1 MTPKLSERQEK
12 PAATF
17 RPTCRNPLLTPAEAL
32 WRLHRARRVEA
43 DTDHIAMHLTDG
55 ELSDGGTIEND
66 QSTEAP
72 LGPCFFDPD
81 QPQAFASLH
90 RYVAAADRT
99 YRQSLPALRELI
111 SRRPTAVPGEPVV
124 DVPVTTAKPKTAAAG
139 QPLPPYDPADFAP
152 LFALGHPTRKPG
164 SLEVSLPGAQRL

>member
-12 PAATF
+12 PVATF

-32 WRLHRARRVEA
+32 WRLHRARCVEA
-43 DTDHIAMHLTDG
+43 CPDHIAMHLTDG
-55 ELSDGGTIEND
+55 ELSDGGTIENLP
-66 QSTEAP
+66 TEAP

-90 RYVAAADRT
+90 RYVEAADRT
-99 YRQSLPALRELI
+99 YRQALPALRKVI
-111 SRRPTAVPGEPVV
+111 SRRPTVVPGEPVV
-124 DVPVTTAKPKTAAAG
+124 AVPVTTAKPKTAAAG